1 MMQPWEIVL
10 KRFLEFGGAPTTARY
25 LAQFDPEATLRH
37 PGMAAPVGLG
47 GIAQFIER
55 SLEQF
60 PDYRHT
66 AVYWAVNGDTLFV
79 ETVCSVVAQGRLFA
93 WPAMQHITIRGERI
107 VRGHSHYDR
116 SEMLP
121 PTDPNSGRKDSNVHL
136 SVLVGAIPRG
146 AASTDDPAQVEK
158 LYRQFVLPYVGNWKH
173 PDPQRF
179 NEFYAADARIINP
192 GFERPIGPQEL
203 ASLYATENAANPGTR
218 RRLETWAVAGDLVF
232 LQWTATWEVAGRVFE
247 LPVCERFTLRNGLA
261 VQAVGYYDLI
271 TLAEMK
277 ASHQSGSA
285 IGRR

>member
-1 MMQPWEIVL
+1 MQPWEIVL

-136 SVLVGAIPRG
+136 SVLVGEIPRG

-203 ASLYATENAANPGTR
+203 ASLYATENAANPGTK

>member
-1 MMQPWEIVL
+1 L
-10 KRFLEFGGAPTTARY
+10 SFGGAPTTARY

-203 ASLYATENAANPGTR
+203 ASLYATENAANPGTK